1 MYRQFTAD
9 DYRKHL
15 GLATDYSIEGFIVFG
30 SFKRYPYEML
40 KDSLLRLG
48 RKAEFSN
55 IEHEFLNPILE
66 FKIDGEVYWF
76 AIAYGGAL
84 LSEYLHL
91 ACLFGSKKN
100 ILLGSC
106 GGLKKGASS
115 REILIPTWSHAQE
128 SSAKAYQPEAGHKY
142 ESDAG
147 LSERLAGKLEQEY
160 KVHRG
165 PTVTYQAMMAETWED
180 VLSWAEQGYFGVEM
194 EAATVFATSRHFKV
208 PAAAI
213 LRIGDN
219 LIEKETV
226 LDINYEKEKDLR
238 RKASEDTFDVA
249 LEEIISKQ

>member
-1 MYRQFTAD
+1 MYKKFTAD
-9 DYRKHL
+9 DYRKHINL
-15 GLATDYSIEGFIVFG
+15 PTDYSVEGFIIFG
-30 SFKRYPYEML
+30 SFKKYPYEML

-48 RKAEFSN
+48 HKVEFSN

-66 FKIDGEVYWF
+66 FNVNGKNYWF
-76 AIAYGGAL
+76 VIAYGGAL

-115 REILIPTWSHAQE
+115 REMIIPTWSYAEE
-128 SSAKAYQPEAGHKY
+128 SSAKAYDPDRKNKY
-142 ESDAG
+142 ESNTD
-147 LSERLAGKLEQEY
+147 LSEQLTKKLEQKY

-180 VLSWAEQGYFGVEM
+180 VLFWAEQGFFGVEM
-194 EAATVFATSRHFKV
+194 EAATVFSTSNHFKV

-213 LRIGDN
+213 LLIGDN

-226 LDINYEKEKDLR
+226 MDINYEKNKDLR
-238 RKASEDTFDVA
+238 RKVSEDTFDVA
-249 LEEIISKQ
+249 VEEIVK

>member
-1 MYRQFTAD
+1 MYKKFTAD
-9 DYRKHL
+9 DYKKHINL
-15 GLATDYSIEGFIVFG
+15 PPDYSVEGFIVFG
-30 SFKRYPYEML
+30 TFKKYPYEML

-48 RKAEFSN
+48 HKAEFSH

-66 FKIDGEVYWF
+66 FKVNGKNYWF
-76 AIAYGGAL
+76 VIAYGGAL

-106 GGLKKGASS
+106 GGLKKGATS
-115 REILIPTWSHAQE
+115 REMLIPTWSYAEE
-128 SSAKAYQPEAGHKY
+128 SSARAYQPDRKNKY
-142 ESDAG
+142 EANEE
-147 LSERLAGKLEQEY
+147 LSSQLATKLGQKH

-194 EAATVFATSRHFKV
+194 EAATIFATSNHFGV

-219 LIEKETV
+219 LIENETV
-226 LDINYEKEKDLR
+226 MDINYEKDRDLR
-238 RKASEDTFDVA
+238 RKATEDTFDVA
-249 LEEIISKQ
+249 LEEITK

>member
-1 MYRQFTAD
+1 MYKKFTAD
-9 DYRKHL
+9 DYRKHINL
-15 GLATDYSIEGFIVFG
+15 PSDYSVEGFIVFG
-30 SFKRYPYEML
+30 TFKKYPYEML

-48 RKAEFSN
+48 HKAEFSN

-66 FKIDGEVYWF
+66 FKVNGKNYWF
-76 AIAYGGAL
+76 VIAYGGAL

-91 ACLFGSKKN
+91 SCLFGSKKN

-106 GGLKKGASS
+106 GGLKKGATS
-115 REILIPTWSHAQE
+115 REMLIPTWSYAEE
-128 SSAKAYQPEAGHKY
+128 SSARAYQPDRKNKY
-142 ESDAG
+142 EANEE
-147 LSERLAGKLEQEY
+147 LSSRLAAKLGQKH

-194 EAATVFATSRHFKV
+194 EAATVFATSNHFKV

-219 LIEKETV
+219 LIENETV
-226 LDINYEKEKDLR
+226 MDINYEKDRDLR
-238 RKASEDTFDVA
+238 RKATEETFDVA
-249 LEEIISKQ
+249 LEEILN

>member
-1 MYRQFTAD
+1 MYKKFTAD
-9 DYRKHL
+9 DYRKHINL
-15 GLATDYSIEGFIVFG
+15 PSDYSVEGFIIFG
-30 SFKRYPYEML
+30 TFKKYPYEML

-48 RKAEFSN
+48 HKAEFSH

-66 FKIDGEVYWF
+66 FKVNGKNYWF
-76 AIAYGGAL
+76 VIAYGGAL

-106 GGLKKGASS
+106 GGLKKGATS
-115 REILIPTWSHAQE
+115 REMLVPTWSYADE
-128 SSAKAYQPEAGHKY
+128 SSAKAYQPDRKNKY
-142 ESDAG
+142 EANEE
-147 LSERLAGKLEQEY
+147 LSSRLATKLEQKH

-194 EAATVFATSRHFKV
+194 EAATVFATSNHFKV

-219 LIEKETV
+219 LIENETV
-226 LDINYEKEKDLR
+226 MDINYEKDRDLR
-238 RKASEDTFDVA
+238 RKATEDTFDVA
-249 LEEIISKQ
+249 LEEILK